1 MVKNLIIKVVSPN
14 AADIETIRRIRYYLE
29 TLQRK
34 ACKAL
39 KLPFIEQAAGI

>member
-1 MVKNLIIKVVSPN
+1 MIKNLIIKVISPN
-14 AADIETIRRIRYYLE
+14 PADVETIRRIRYHLE